1 MQKNRVLIFTEIE
14 NILENEKSEVF
25 GRVTEKIGLA
35 TLLKMEIKKFIQ
47 FLLRSIKKRHI

>member
-14 NILENEKSEVF
+14 NTLENEKSEVF

-35 TLLKMEIKKFIQ
+35 TLLKMEIKKLIK